1 MNIMPPIKILIADD
15 HDLFRDGLKTLI
27 KDETSVQ
34 LVGEACNGKQ
44 LIGLTRM
51 LKPDIVITDLI
62 MPEIDGVQA
71 IREIADMNLDTKC
84 IALSNFDSDAL
95 IMEALEGGASG
106 YILKNSQRGE
116 ILNAIQ
122 TVYDGQ
128 NYFCKTTSA
137 KFFRNIAKSKY
148 TKKVKVNHDLF
159 SEREKEIIKLICMEK
174 TSDEMSKILF
184 MSSRTIEGY
193 RARILKKMNVKNSLG
208 VLIYALKNG
217 LFSIE

>member
-106 YILKNSQRGE
+106 IFLKLSKRRNTKCYTNS
-116 ILNAIQ
+116 
-122 TVYDGQ
+122 V
-128 NYFCKTTSA
+128 
-137 KFFRNIAKSKY
+137 
-148 TKKVKVNHDLF
+148 
-159 SEREKEIIKLICMEK
+159 
-174 TSDEMSKILF
+174 
-184 MSSRTIEGY
+184 
-193 RARILKKMNVKNSLG
+193 
-208 VLIYALKNG
+208 
-217 LFSIE
+217 